1 MITSARQ
8 TEDKRGT
15 ANSPLQDAQG
25 RRIEYIRVSL
35 THQCN
40 YACPFCMPTDTADC
54 HGKERSLSGSEI
66 LRLCRVL
73 SRLGVRSFKIT
84 GGEPLLHPEAIRI
97 LRVLKREEKVACV
110 TVTTNASTLDRH
122 AASLAG
128 MGLDGVNISLNAI
141 RNDTYCKVTGGKFD
155 VFRILGNIDLAHR
168 LGLSVKLNMVPL
180 RGINEADIIPVL
192 EFALERGIYV
202 RFIELMPIGQ
212 GRNFTGLSQQEV
224 KGVIE
229 KRFGKVEPAAGRF
242 GNGPAV
248 YYALKGH
255 TAKIGYIAAV
265 SEQFC
270 SACNRIRL
278 SSTGFLKTCLH
289 HNHGA
294 ELGIPL
300 WNGASDAMLAA
311 LIRQAVAAKPAHHE
325 FSRGTAAGLGTI
337 PMYRIGG

>member
-1 MITSARQ
+1 MH
-8 TEDKRGT
+8 E
-15 ANSPLQDAQG
+15 PLKDGLG

-40 YACPFCMPTDTADC
+40 YAYPFCMPSDLSRC
-54 HGKERSLSGSEI
+54 HGTERSLSTSEI
-66 LRLCRVL
+66 LRLCRIF
-73 SRLGVRSFKIT
+73 SRLGVGNFKIT
-84 GGEPLLHPEAIRI
+84 GGEPLLHPEATRI
-97 LRVLKREEKVACV
+97 LENLKREENVACV

-122 AASLAG
+122 AAQLAD
-128 MGLDGVNISLNAI
+128 MGLDGVNVSLNAI
-141 RNDTYCKVTGGKFD
+141 SDATYGKVTGRKLK
-155 VFRILGNIDLAHR
+155 VSRILRNIDLACR
-168 LGLSVKLNMVPL
+168 LGLNIKLNMVPL

-212 GRNFTGLSQQEV
+212 GRSFSGLSMREV
-224 KGVIE
+224 KRIIE
-229 KRFGKVEPAAGRF
+229 KRFGSVELAAGRF

-248 YYALKGH
+248 YYTVNGH
-255 TAKIGYIAAV
+255 AAKIGYIAAV

-270 SACNRIRL
+270 NTCNRIRL

-289 HNHGA
+289 HNHGV

-300 WNGASDAMLAA
+300 WNGASDDTLAA

-325 FSRGTAAGLGTI
+325 FSLETGAGLGDV